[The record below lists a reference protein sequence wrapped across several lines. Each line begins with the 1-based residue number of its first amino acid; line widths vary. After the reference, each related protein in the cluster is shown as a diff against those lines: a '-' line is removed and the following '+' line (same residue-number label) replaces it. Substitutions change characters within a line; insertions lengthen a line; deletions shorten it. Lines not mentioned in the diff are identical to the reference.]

1 MLEVGG
7 TFLDLPSSFFCQ
19 GFPLQTLAIDRT
31 AVEVR
36 GFLYHLLPLT
46 NIRLFATLQMRRISR
61 IFMRIYCNYQTSTR
75 RDFPLYWIWSID
87 DGMLNSFCFLDDL
100 FLAFYY
106 SSLTEEISRLE
117 LSSTITTVLRANR
130 LTKCAIHPLLMYEFT
145 FVCWYRTSYIVD
157 IAVCMTS
164 ILEQRN
170 CYNDDDILVLN
181 QHDTLP
187 WNKGSLYFSN
197 STISSSAWN
206 LKYLSDGTIK
216 FCGLLLFLE
225 YSITIDYWRVAIL
238 EDSRLEGTTRQR

>member
-1 MLEVGG
+1 
-7 TFLDLPSSFFCQ
+7 
-19 GFPLQTLAIDRT
+19 
-31 AVEVR
+31 
-36 GFLYHLLPLT
+36 
-46 NIRLFATLQMRRISR
+46 
-61 IFMRIYCNYQTSTR
+61 
-75 RDFPLYWIWSID
+75 
-87 DGMLNSFCFLDDL
+87 MLNSFCFLDDL

-106 SSLTEEISRLE
+106 SSLAQEISRLE

-170 CYNDDDILVLN
+170 CYNDDDILVLH

-206 LKYLSDGTIK
+206 LKYLPDGTIK

-238 EDSRLEGTTRQR
+238 EDSGLEGTTRQKERTILSTLPNLKKQVYTIEEATGKVGEIGPWRYLFSFASWAL